1 MVQDRHIFSIKGEEK
16 VICTT
21 SNDDIA
27 NEWLWLSQITTA
39 FEFCS
44 FGTGEAWQSKSNSRL
59 TVAQVLA
66 GWLVKI

>member
-1 MVQDRHIFSIKGEEK
+1 MVQDRHIFSVKGEEE

-27 NEWLWLSQITTA
+27 EWLWLSQITIT

-44 FGTGEAWQSKSNSRL
+44 FGTGEAC
-59 TVAQVLA
+59 
-66 GWLVKI
+66 